1 MSELSVTSVRVP
13 GKVMLAGEYS
23 VLDGGAALAVAVA
36 RSLTVDVAWA
46 DEGAADFIGC
56 VVHSELW
63 PQPGFVSVGSVAAD
77 YPTQPLLA
85 AVAHALDLFHLPAT
99 RVSVQSELTVSYG
112 IGSSSA
118 LRLGVLM
125 AFSAASLRRQGRTQT
140 AADGWFCA
148 SEALRLQRQAQTQ
161 ASGYDLAT
169 QLSGGLCR
177 FKSGPDLAHWPE
189 SIERASDSVLAR
201 LSTLVRVYVGG
212 AGAATTPL
220 LLSTLTWLRETA
232 QMPRLHALSE
242 ALQSA
247 FTDALAAPH
256 QESLVAALAAAC
268 GQHRQLFSAA
278 PAFPTALAR
287 DLGVLAGCDSSWSF
301 KTTGAGGEDAVL
313 LIGEARA
320 TEAAAGVL
328 ARRGWTLLPG
338 GFTPSGAKLLG
349 GMHHA

>member
-46 DEGAADFIGC
+46 SEGAADYIGC

-125 AFSAASLRRQGRTQT
+125 AFSAASLRRQGRAQT

-247 FTDALAAPH
+247 FTDALATPQ

-313 LIGEARA
+313 VIGEASA

-338 GFTPSGAKLLG
+338 GFTASGATLLG